1 MGYCGLRFGEAAALR
16 RKHVGDRML
25 TVSTS
30 ATAIAGK
37 GILESDTKTRRTR
50 TCRCH
55 RVGCGIDARRLPDDP
70 NALVFPNRRGG
81 LLSNHEYRRAF
92 DKACGETGIE
102 DPIPHELRHTAA
114 SLAAVPGRT

>member
-1 MGYCGLRFGEAAALR
+1 
-16 RKHVGDRML
+16 ML

-37 GILESDTKTRRTR
+37 GIVESDTKTRRTR

-92 DKACGETGIE
+92 DKAGGETGIIE
-102 DPIPHELRHTAA
+102 DLIPHELRHTAA